1 MAVTNIHPI
10 KCTLGKGLQYIVDG
24 AKTRNGDLVVA
35 FGCSTEPEEA
45 VKQFRQITACGTGR
59 STILAHHIIQSFA
72 PGEIS
77 PEDAILAGQ
86 ELCRRL
92 LKNQYQYVIAT
103 HEDHDHIHNHI
114 IFNNTNLYT
123 GRTFETEEDQGGK
136 NARVWKRL
144 MDVSDDICRE
154 LGLSVIENPEKHK
167 GKSHYEWDMN
177 RQGISWKT
185 KLKWEI
191 DECIKESKNFEE
203 FLEICKAHNIE
214 VVYNPEHKIDLK
226 FRMDGQQ
233 RFTRA
238 RTLGWYYETKQIKK
252 RIDLYQNELIYQ
264 PKTAIIDTTQQRF
277 LDSYGLN
284 RWAEIQNM
292 KEASRVINV
301 LTKYHAESETQL
313 GTAAMVE
320 MMKRGTLVSKLNE
333 LQKNI
338 DILSDHIKLR
348 EKCTKYKPFYEE
360 WKSKSKF
367 FKKSYEKKYSS
378 QISEYRESKATLK
391 SAYPDEKVPTI
402 EELREKRKVLMQQ
415 RSELNTEY
423 QEMKKAQQEIE
434 FARATLEKYLSQ
446 QHDVERQQKRKHG
459 NLE

>member
-1 MAVTNIHPI
+1 MAVTNINPI
-10 KCTLGKGLQYIVDG
+10 KRTLGKGLQYIVDG

-45 VKQFRQITACGTGR
+45 LKQFRQITASGTGR
-59 STILAHHIIQSFA
+59 NTILAHHIIQSFA

-103 HEDHDHIHNHI
+103 HEDHEHIHNHI

-154 LGLSVIENPEKHK
+154 LGLSVIENPEKGK

-185 KLKWEI
+185 RLKWEI
-191 DECIKESKNFEE
+191 DECIKESRNFEE
-203 FLEICKAHNIE
+203 FLEVCKAHNIE
-214 VVYNPEHKIDLK
+214 VVYNSEHKIDLK
-226 FRMDGQQ
+226 FRMSGQQ
-233 RFTRA
+233 RFARA
-238 RTLGWYYETKQIKK
+238 RTLGWHYETEQIKK
-252 RIDLYQNELIYQ
+252 RIDLYQNELTYQ
-264 PKTAIIDTTQQRF
+264 SKPRIIDTTQQKF

-301 LTKYHAESETQL
+301 LTKYHAESGTQL
-313 GTAAMVE
+313 GMAAMVE
-320 MMKRGTLVSKLNE
+320 MMKRGNLVGKLNE
-333 LQKNI
+333 IQKKI
-338 DILSDHIKLR
+338 DILTDHIKLR
-348 EKCTKYKPFYEE
+348 KKCQEYKPFYEE
-360 WKSKSKF
+360 WQSKSKF

-378 QISEYRESKATLK
+378 QIAEYRESKSMLK
-391 SAYPDEKVPTI
+391 SAYSDEKVPTI
-402 EELREKRKVLMQQ
+402 EELKEKRKILIQQ
-415 RSELNTEY
+415 RSEMNAEY
-423 QEMKKAQQEIE
+423 QEMKMAEQEIE
-434 FARATLEKYLSQ
+434 FARATLEKYLSH
-446 QHDVERQQKRKHG
+446 QHGMEQQKKRKRG
-459 NLE
+459 DLE